1 MDSRQ
6 IPGRFRSVSAVVVA
20 IAACACYNFSGGGG
34 FPSEIRTVYI
44 APFENQTPQFDIE
57 NLLFSKMQEQLPRS
71 LGVRP
76 AGENVADAVIRGRIM
91 RYDDV
96 AQSYQPGTGSSVQ
109 VTSNQVTVTVAVE
122 IVDVKNNVIL
132 WDSQNVSGRGEYRPD
147 TQQDRTAWDKAL
159 DALIQQIVDGA
170 QSQW

>member
-1 MDSRQ
+1 
-6 IPGRFRSVSAVVVA
+6 
-20 IAACACYNFSGGGG
+20 
-34 FPSEIRTVYI
+34 
-44 APFENQTPQFDIE
+44 
-57 NLLFSKMQEQLPRS
+57 
-71 LGVRP
+71 
-76 AGENVADAVIRGRIM
+76 M